1 MKNWLKYFKE
11 PPRIGPLDS
20 ANAIGEAGGG
30 CGDFVRI
37 YLRIAQGRI
46 NDAAFLATGCP
57 VAIAGAGAC
66 AELVAGKSFLG
77 SALVSTRSIAERLED
92 APESR
97 VACLNLSA
105 LALARALESFERSN
119 KLVLEDDNSVLVAM
133 SGGVDSSVT
142 AVKLARESHRVIGVT
157 LRLHDLSPDE
167 SAKCCSTA
175 DITDAKKIA
184 ADADFP
190 HLVVDMIKEFKEE
203 VIDDFCR
210 NYLSGR
216 TPNPCVECN
225 RSIRFTHLIKT
236 AQNLGAAKIATGH
249 YVRIIKKGSIYEVAR
264 ARDLS
269 KDQSYMFWSA
279 TQKVLAKYLTP
290 LGELKKDEVRE
301 LAQSFGLHV
310 ATKPESQ
317 DVCFV
322 PDDDYAGFV
331 SRSTGHTFR
340 KGPIHD
346 VDGQIIG
353 THKGL
358 ICYTVGQRRGL
369 NISSTDPL
377 YVVGL
382 DMKNNVLIAGGKA
395 DLLETSFSVSQLN
408 IISGKPRT
416 SDSFISTVMTRYNG
430 ELMEA
435 EIFPQEDN
443 KAIVKLMKPS
453 GPIAPGQ
460 SAVFYDGD
468 VVLGGGIID

>member
-11 PPRIGPLDS
+11 PPQIGPLDS

-30 CGDFVRI
+30 CGDYVRI
-37 YLRIAQGRI
+37 YLKIAQGKVA
-46 NDAAFLATGCP
+46 DAAFQASGCP

-66 AELVAGKSFLG
+66 AELAAGRSFLE
-77 SALVSTRSIAERLED
+77 AAQISTRTITERLGD

-97 VACLNLSA
+97 DSCLNLSA
-105 LALARALESFERSN
+105 LAIARALENYKRSN
-119 KLVLEDDNSVLVAM
+119 KLSLEYANSVLVAM

-142 AVKLARESHRVIGVT
+142 AVKLSREAHGVIGVT
-157 LRLHDLSPDE
+157 LRLHNFAPSE
-167 SAKCCSTA
+167 STKCCSTA
-175 DITDAKKIA
+175 DITDAKRIA

-190 HLVVDMIKEFKEE
+190 HMVVDMIKEFKEE

-225 RSIRFTHLIKT
+225 RNIRFTHLIRT
-236 AQNLGAAKIATGH
+236 AQDLGAAKIATGH
-249 YVRIIKKGSIYEVAR
+249 YVRIIKKGSEYEVAR

-269 KDQSYMFWSA
+269 KDQSYMFWAA
-279 TQKVLAKYLTP
+279 TQEVLARYLTP
-290 LGELKKDEVRE
+290 LGELKKDEVRD
-301 LAQSFGLHV
+301 LAHSLGLHV

-331 SRSTGHTFR
+331 SRATGHTFSE
-340 KGPIHD
+340 GPIYD
-346 VDGQIIG
+346 VDGKTIG

-358 ICYTVGQRRGL
+358 IRYTVGQRRGL
-369 NISSTDPL
+369 NVSSTDPL

-382 DMKNNVLIAGGKA
+382 DVKNNVLIAGGRT
-395 DLLETSFSVSQLN
+395 DLLETGFSVSQLN

-416 SDSFISTVMTRYNG
+416 SDSFRSTVMTRYNG
-430 ELMEA
+430 ELIEA
-435 EIFPQEDN
+435 TIHPLEGD
-443 KAIVKLMKPS
+443 KAVVDLKKPY

-468 VVLGGGIID
+468 IVLGGGIID